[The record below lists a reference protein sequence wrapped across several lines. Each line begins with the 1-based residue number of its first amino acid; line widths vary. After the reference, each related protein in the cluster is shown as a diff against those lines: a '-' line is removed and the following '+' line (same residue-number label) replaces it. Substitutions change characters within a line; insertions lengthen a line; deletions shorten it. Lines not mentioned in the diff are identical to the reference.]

1 MNPVFCLIQLL
12 FYYPFF
18 FFLLYMYLIF
28 FLPIKNNVNI
38 TKIFSFFSNYIK
50 NFKFY

>member
-1 MNPVFCLIQLL
+1 MNSVFCLIQLL

-28 FLPIKNNVNI
+28 FLPIKNTINI
-38 TKIFSFFSNYIK
+38 TKLFSFFLNYIK
-50 NFKFY
+50 KI